1 MISLQT
7 RSYSEREQ
15 DMRDLVN
22 QLDVWL
28 ETGLY
33 DLARVE
39 RLLTQLGDAN
49 DLSSVYLYTRNDQVK
64 QAVERVARL
73 RGVQLIPHE
82 HVAIEF

>member
-73 RGVQLIPHE
+73 RGVQLIPHD

>member
-1 MISLQT
+1 
-7 RSYSEREQ
+7 
-15 DMRDLVN
+15 MRDLVN

-49 DLSSVYLYTRNDQVK
+49 DLSSVHLYTRNDQVR